1 VGVRLADAEIR
12 VLPETWVTRVSEFI
26 RSSGTLAEA
35 EAEERPETVF
45 SRSYLPA
52 HMSYYSDFN
61 IRSRHFRCIET
72 FFVAVGPDEEI
83 QAVVS
88 VNGLRTDTAVATAVL
103 IVARPSEGDRA
114 ADLAALLDGV
124 LQAIKRFAA
133 SAHRLRISYLYDISF
148 EAAVGVR
155 ISQLL
160 VDAPESLHLV
170 EDARFPN
177 ETGRNREAVLL
188 SFAGLE
194 AAQAAACA

>member
-1 VGVRLADAEIR
+1 
-12 VLPETWVTRVSEFI
+12 VLPESWVTRVSEFI
-26 RSSGTLAEA
+26 RSAGTLAEA
-35 EAEERPETVF
+35 EAEERPETIF

-72 FFVAVGPDEEI
+72 FFVAVGPDEEL

-88 VNGLRTDTAVATAVL
+88 VNGLRTDTAVATANL
-103 IVARPSEGDRA
+103 IVARPSEGDRG
-114 ADLAALLDGV
+114 ADLAALLDGA
-124 LQAIKRFAA
+124 LQVMKRFAA
-133 SAHRLRISYLYDISF
+133 VQRLRISYLYDISF

-160 VDAPESLHLV
+160 VDSPESLNLV